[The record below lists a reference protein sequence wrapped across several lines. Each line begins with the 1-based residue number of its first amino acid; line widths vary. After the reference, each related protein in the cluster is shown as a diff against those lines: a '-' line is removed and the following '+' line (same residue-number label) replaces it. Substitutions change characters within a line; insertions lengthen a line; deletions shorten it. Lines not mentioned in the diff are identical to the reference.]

1 MSAELSLQQ
10 ILASLEARI
19 AFHREREGPAFPPQ
33 GRRCTTRRCTQSL
46 RRVSKVSPAGAQV

>member
-19 AFHREREGPAFPPQ
+19 AFHREREAAAARQEAVFREQRAAP
-33 GRRCTTRRCTQSL
+33 R
-46 RRVSKVSPAGAQV
+46 RRVGGADAEPLR